1 MASTLFRGPVLV
13 GKKNEAG
20 KTGFNIE
27 QKDSNYTVVINNGDS
42 GKTLLSNTKD
52 VVFTLPSIAV
62 GNVYT
67 FTLPSIA
74 VGNVYT
80 FVNTGADGQNNLTIN
95 PATLDGILYL
105 GGLVDNKDL
114 INTLATSK
122 VGDYVTIA
130 SLNSIVFW
138 TVVDVQG
145 VWAKES

>member
-1 MASTLFRGPVLV
+1 MATTLFRGPILH

-20 KTGFNIE
+20 VTGYNIE

-62 GNVYT
+62 GNV
-67 FTLPSIA
+67 F
-74 VGNVYT
+74 T
-80 FVNTGADGQNNLTIN
+80 FVNTGADGQNNLTIS
-95 PATLDGILYL
+95 PDSIDGILYL

-114 INTLATSK
+114 VNTQGTSK

-130 SLNSIVFW
+130 SLNSVVFW

-145 VWAKES
+145 VWAKEA

>member
-1 MASTLFRGPVLV
+1 MASTLFRGPILH

-20 KTGFNIE
+20 VTGYNIE

-67 FTLPSIA
+67 F
-74 VGNVYT
+74 
-80 FVNTGADGQNNLTIN
+80 VNTGADGQNNLTIS
-95 PATLDGILYL
+95 PDSIDGILYL

-130 SLNSIVFW
+130 SLNSVVFW

-145 VWAKES
+145 VWAKEA

>member
-13 GKKNEAG
+13 GKKNEG
-20 KTGFNIE
+20 GVSGFNIE

-52 VVFTLPSIAV
+52 VV
-62 GNVYT
+62 

>member
-20 KTGFNIE
+20 VTGFNIE

-52 VVFTLPSIAV
+52 VVFTLPSIA
-62 GNVYT
+62 
-67 FTLPSIA
+67 I
-74 VGNVYT
+74 GNVYT
-80 FVNTGADGQNNLTIN
+80 FVNTGADGQNNLTIS
-95 PATLDGILYL
+95 PVSIDGILYAGSL
-105 GGLVDNKDL
+105 TDNKDL
-114 INTLATSK
+114 INTASTSK

-130 SLNSIVFW
+130 SLNSTAHW

>member
-27 QKDSNYTVVINNGDS
+27 QKDSNYTVVISTDS
-42 GKTLLSNTKD
+42 GKTFLSNTTD
-52 VVFTLPSIAV
+52 VVFTLPSIA
-62 GNVYT
+62 
-67 FTLPSIA
+67 I
-74 VGNVYT
+74 GNVYT
-80 FVNTGADGQNNLTIN
+80 FVNTAGDGGNNLTISPN
-95 PATLDGILYL
+95 SSDGILYL
-105 GGLVDNKDL
+105 GSLTDNKDV
-114 INTLATSK
+114 INTASTSK

-130 SLNSIVFW
+130 SLNSTVFW

>member
-13 GKKNEAG
+13 GKKNEGG

-27 QKDSNYTVVINNGDS
+27 QKDSNYTVVISTDS
-42 GKTLLSNTKD
+42 GKTFLSNTTD
-52 VVFTLPSIAV
+52 VVFTLPSIA
-62 GNVYT
+62 
-67 FTLPSIA
+67 I
-74 VGNVYT
+74 GNVYT
-80 FVNTGADGQNNLTIN
+80 FVNTGADGQNNLTIS
-95 PATLDGILYL
+95 PAAADGILYL
-105 GGLVDNKDL
+105 GGLVDDKDV

-145 VWAKES
+145 VWAKE